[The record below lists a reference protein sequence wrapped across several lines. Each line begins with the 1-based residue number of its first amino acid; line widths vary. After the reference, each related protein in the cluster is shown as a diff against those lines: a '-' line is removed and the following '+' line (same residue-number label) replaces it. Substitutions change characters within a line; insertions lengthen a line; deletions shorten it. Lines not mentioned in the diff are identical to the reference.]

1 MALLSEE
8 EKEQLNRVL
17 AEYPN
22 SEDLDLTAFIA
33 EVIGITGV
41 HTEEGW
47 YNQDINDTHITFYF
61 MSDEDI
67 DFSEDTNENEEYY
80 IQVDIWSKVK
90 KWLYSGKDN
99 RLILS
104 DDPEYY
110 YKVKKAVMSD
120 TERTA
125 TRKGKFEIDFTCE
138 SYMYR
143 VDGQDEKEIGE
154 YLYNPYMKSQP
165 VYKIYGNGEITL
177 EVNGNQVTAEVTEQL
192 NIDTK
197 LEICYNAAN
206 EISNAALTGKYEGL
220 YLQEGDNNFKYTE
233 GFKVVLVPKGSDGSS
248 SPGAELQRTNRG
260 HL

>member
-1 MALLSEE
+1 M
-8 EKEQLNRVL
+8 QGCRVKRSKPPTIPVPER
-17 AEYPN
+17 EYDTIKVEGRDGELHRDKKTYKDIEIPIEFN
-22 SEDLDLTAFIA
+22 FVSKTPDVWAQDLR
-33 EVIGITGV
+33 
-41 HTEEGW
+41 
-47 YNQDINDTHITFYF
+47 
-61 MSDEDI
+61 
-67 DFSEDTNENEEYY
+67 
-80 IQVDIWSKVK
+80 KVK
-90 KWLYSGKDN
+90 KWLYSGKDK
-99 RLILS
+99 RLIFS

-110 YKVKKAVMSD
+110 YKVKKAVMGD

-125 TRKGKFEIDFTCE
+125 KRKGKFEIVFTCE

-154 YLYNPYMKSQP
+154 YLYNPYMESQP

-220 YLQEGDNNFKYTE
+220 YLKEGDNNFKYTE
-233 GFKVVLVPKGSDGSS
+233 GFKVVLVPNWR
-248 SPGAELQRTNRG
+248 EL
-260 HL
+260 

>member
-1 MALLSEE
+1 MCIRDSYNGESCKDVGLSVVSRPTIPVPE
-8 EKEQLNRVL
+8 R
-17 AEYPN
+17 EYDTIKVEGRDGELHRDKKTYKDIEIPIEFN
-22 SEDLDLTAFIA
+22 FVSKTPDVWAQDLR
-33 EVIGITGV
+33 
-41 HTEEGW
+41 
-47 YNQDINDTHITFYF
+47 
-61 MSDEDI
+61 
-67 DFSEDTNENEEYY
+67 
-80 IQVDIWSKVK
+80 KVK
-90 KWLYSGKDN
+90 KWLYSGKDK
-99 RLILS
+99 RLIFS

-110 YKVKKAVMSD
+110 YKVKKAVMGD

-125 TRKGKFEIDFTCE
+125 KRKGKFEIVFTCE

-154 YLYNPYMKSQP
+154 YLYNPYMESQP

-220 YLQEGDNNFKYTE
+220 YLKEGDNNFKYTE
-233 GFKVVLVPKGSDGSS
+233 GFKVVLVPNWR
-248 SPGAELQRTNRG
+248 EL
-260 HL
+260 

>member
-1 MALLSEE
+1 MRATFPIFYNGESCKDVGLSVVSRPTIPVPE
-8 EKEQLNRVL
+8 R
-17 AEYPN
+17 EYDTIKVEGRDGELHRDKKTYKDIEIPIEFN
-22 SEDLDLTAFIA
+22 FVSKTPDVWAQDLR
-33 EVIGITGV
+33 
-41 HTEEGW
+41 
-47 YNQDINDTHITFYF
+47 
-61 MSDEDI
+61 
-67 DFSEDTNENEEYY
+67 
-80 IQVDIWSKVK
+80 KVK
-90 KWLYSGKDN
+90 KWLYSGKDK
-99 RLILS
+99 RLIFS

-110 YKVKKAVMSD
+110 YKVKKAVMGD

-125 TRKGKFEIDFTCE
+125 KRKGKFEIVFTCE

-154 YLYNPYMKSQP
+154 YLYNPYMESQP

-220 YLQEGDNNFKYTE
+220 YLKEGDNNFKYTE
-233 GFKVVLVPKGSDGSS
+233 GFKVVLVPNWR
-248 SPGAELQRTNRG
+248 EL
-260 HL
+260 

>member
-1 MALLSEE
+1 MRATFHIFYNGESC
-8 EKEQLNRVL
+8 NDVRVSVIRRPTIPVPEL
-17 AEYPN
+17 EYDTIKVEGRDGELHRDKKTYKDIEIPISFN
-22 SEDLDLTAFIA
+22 FVSKTPDVWAQDLR
-33 EVIGITGV
+33 
-41 HTEEGW
+41 
-47 YNQDINDTHITFYF
+47 
-61 MSDEDI
+61 
-67 DFSEDTNENEEYY
+67 
-80 IQVDIWSKVK
+80 KVK

-125 TRKGKFEIDFTCE
+125 KRKGKFEIVFTCE

-220 YLQEGDNNFKYTE
+220 YLKEGDNNFKYTE
-233 GFKVVLVPKGSDGSS
+233 GFKVVLVPNWR
-248 SPGAELQRTNRG
+248 EL
-260 HL
+260 

>member
-1 MALLSEE
+1 MIKKLCSYPGCHKVVISRPTIPVPE
-8 EKEQLNRVL
+8 R
-17 AEYPN
+17 EYDTIKVEGRDGELHRDKKTYKDIEIPISFN
-22 SEDLDLTAFIA
+22 FVSKTPDVWAQDLR
-33 EVIGITGV
+33 
-41 HTEEGW
+41 
-47 YNQDINDTHITFYF
+47 
-61 MSDEDI
+61 
-67 DFSEDTNENEEYY
+67 
-80 IQVDIWSKVK
+80 KVK

-125 TRKGKFEIDFTCE
+125 KRKGKFEIVFTCE

-233 GFKVVLVPKGSDGSS
+233 GFKVVLVPNWR
-248 SPGAELQRTNRG
+248 EL
-260 HL
+260 

>member
-1 MALLSEE
+1 MRATFHIF
-8 EKEQLNRVL
+8 
-17 AEYPN
+17 YN
-22 SEDLDLTAFIA
+22 SESCKDVGLSVISRPTIPVPEREYDTIKVEGRDGELHRDKKTYKDIEIPISFNFVSKTPDVWAQDLR
-33 EVIGITGV
+33 
-41 HTEEGW
+41 
-47 YNQDINDTHITFYF
+47 
-61 MSDEDI
+61 
-67 DFSEDTNENEEYY
+67 
-80 IQVDIWSKVK
+80 KVK

-125 TRKGKFEIDFTCE
+125 KRKGKFEIVFTCE

-154 YLYNPYMKSQP
+154 YLYNPYMESQP

-233 GFKVVLVPKGSDGSS
+233 GFKVVLVPNWR
-248 SPGAELQRTNRG
+248 EL
-260 HL
+260 

>member
-1 MALLSEE
+1 MRATFQIFYNGESCKDVGLSVVSRPTIPVPE
-8 EKEQLNRVL
+8 R
-17 AEYPN
+17 EYDTIKVEGRDGELHRDKKTYKDIEIPIEFN
-22 SEDLDLTAFIA
+22 FVSKTPDVWAQDLR
-33 EVIGITGV
+33 
-41 HTEEGW
+41 
-47 YNQDINDTHITFYF
+47 
-61 MSDEDI
+61 
-67 DFSEDTNENEEYY
+67 
-80 IQVDIWSKVK
+80 KVK
-90 KWLYSGKDN
+90 KWLYSGKDK
-99 RLILS
+99 RLIFS

-110 YKVKKAVMSD
+110 YKVKKAVMGD

-125 TRKGKFEIDFTCE
+125 KRKGKFEIVFTCE

-154 YLYNPYMKSQP
+154 YLYNPYMESQP

-220 YLQEGDNNFKYTE
+220 YLKEGDNNFKYTE
-233 GFKVVLVPKGSDGSS
+233 GFKVVLVPNWR
-248 SPGAELQRTNRG
+248 EL
-260 HL
+260 